1 MSSLFSCYGSGD
13 VNKTY
18 SKIKFNVIYVDSICG
33 FSLHALQAK
42 LWGIKHEGVRPQKM
56 GASLLKSVL
65 HDEKK
70 VSSVHSW
77 ALSPSSHSFFNFLLK
92 FKNKNILK
100 RKSRKNLKTW
110 ENNIKTQMAS
120 IVCCVYFILT
130 LFRAQTIGLEIKARC
145 FISGWIS

>member
-1 MSSLFSCYGSGD
+1 
-13 VNKTY
+13 
-18 SKIKFNVIYVDSICG
+18 
-33 FSLHALQAK
+33 
-42 LWGIKHEGVRPQKM
+42 M
-56 GASLLKSVL
+56 GARLLKSVL

-77 ALSPSSHSFFNFLLK
+77 ALSPSSHFFFHFFLK

-120 IVCCVYFILT
+120 IVQCVYFILT
-130 LFRAQTIGLEIKARC
+130 LFRAQTILLEIKARC
-145 FISGWIS
+145 FISR

>member
-1 MSSLFSCYGSGD
+1 MSSLFSCYGIDD

-18 SKIKFNVIYVDSICG
+18 PKIKFNVIYVVSICG

-42 LWGIKHEGVRPQKM
+42 LWSIKHEGVRPQKM
-56 GASLLKSVL
+56 GASLLKSVF

-77 ALSPSSHSFFNFLLK
+77 TLSLSSHSFFHFFLSLR
-92 FKNKNILK
+92 IRTYL
-100 RKSRKNLKTW
+100 SRKNLKTW

-120 IVCCVYFILT
+120 IVRCVYFILT
-130 LFRAQTIGLEIKARC
+130 LFRAQTILLEIKARC
-145 FISGWIS
+145 FISRWMS

>member
-1 MSSLFSCYGSGD
+1 
-13 VNKTY
+13 
-18 SKIKFNVIYVDSICG
+18 
-33 FSLHALQAK
+33 
-42 LWGIKHEGVRPQKM
+42 M

-77 ALSPSSHSFFNFLLK
+77 ALSPSSHSFFNFFLK

-100 RKSRKNLKTW
+100 RKSQRNLRTW

-120 IVCCVYFILT
+120 IVCCAYFSLT

-145 FISGWIS
+145 FISR

>member
-1 MSSLFSCYGSGD
+1 M
-13 VNKTY
+13 
-18 SKIKFNVIYVDSICG
+18 
-33 FSLHALQAK
+33 
-42 LWGIKHEGVRPQKM
+42 GVR
-56 GASLLKSVL
+56 LLKSVL

-77 ALSPSSHSFFNFLLK
+77 ALSPSHFFFHFFLK

-120 IVCCVYFILT
+120 IVRCVYFILT
-130 LFRAQTIGLEIKARC
+130 LFRAQTILLEIKARC
-145 FISGWIS
+145 FISR